1 MAEIETYAKPSL
13 LYRYRPLGIRKTAS
27 GSVRADPAIIDRELG
42 AIEERHVF
50 CPTYP
55 EMNDPMARDLRV
67 DTAGAREE
75 LLPRLGGGCAERKA
89 KPGDRIVF
97 RNLGQRANV
106 GALRG
111 RLPRDMRCLHC
122 REASRRLSRS
132 GCFSGSRRLWRPTL
146 QSQPFRAPQ
155 SGAVASNPLNQEPEV
170 ELRARMAPLRFHTRK
185 GRPY

>member
-1 MAEIETYAKPSL
+1 MAEIETCAKPSL

-42 AIEERHVF
+42 AIEERYVF

-55 EMNDPMARDLRV
+55 EMNDPMEGICASTRRV
-67 DTAGAREE
+67 QEKSYYQDFVEDVQNEKLSLGIASFSETWDNE
-75 LLPRLGGGCAERKA
+75 L
-89 KPGDRIVF
+89 
-97 RNLGQRANV
+97 V

>member
-42 AIEERHVF
+42 AIEERYVF

-55 EMNDPMARDLRV
+55 EMKDPMEGIYASTRRV
-67 DTAGAREE
+67 QEKSYYQDFVEDVQN
-75 LLPRLGGGCAERKA
+75 KA